1 MKLVNGRPTRAILDV
16 SNNEPEA
23 VNLMVVGGSLTTPVD
38 APGAP
43 DPPVVLRNLTTQR
56 YGVQIPA
63 GEKETLTYAF
73 VNEMRKLKSYYIH
86 GRYIRDADKQCRPSR
101 PEAEYRCRPAEPGR
115 QRLHQDGLQRDSICC
130 RGPNELLRPANVM
143 SCALHYTIYLLTF
156 GRQHLPV
163 HFPCGCIRR
172 HLLLHL
178 QHLDHNALP
187 SEEARRQGW
196 RAREEVLRRQQACRP
211 C

>member
-1 MKLVNGRPTRAILDV
+1 MDIATSFPDAEVFGVKLVNGRPTRAILDV

-73 VNEMRKLKSYYIH
+73 VNEMRKLKTYYIH
-86 GRYIRDADKQCRPSR
+86 GRNIRNADKQSRPSR

-115 QRLHQDGLQRDSICC
+115 QRLHQDGLQ
-130 RGPNELLRPANVM
+130 
-143 SCALHYTIYLLTF
+143 
-156 GRQHLPV
+156 
-163 HFPCGCIRR
+163 
-172 HLLLHL
+172 
-178 QHLDHNALP
+178 
-187 SEEARRQGW
+187 
-196 RAREEVLRRQQACRP
+196 
-211 C
+211 